1 MPHSIR
7 FMVKRIPFQGTVLVL
22 LVVVLVLFPLLAS
35 AEEDSCREAG
45 ITVGNQTMLD
55 VWYKRNDGPCTI
67 WNHGHLLVVRSKE
80 TLMIYKDMTCKTE
93 YCPKSPTYDVYK
105 SLDANQNC
113 RVRILP
119 DCTLSDM

>member
-1 MPHSIR
+1 MPPSIR
-7 FMVKRIPFQGTVLVL
+7 FMVKRIPFQGTIPVL
-22 LVVVLVLFPLLAS
+22 LVVALGLLPLLAS

-45 ITVGNQTMLD
+45 ITVGNQTMLN

-67 WNHGHLLVVRSKE
+67 WGDGHLLLMKSKE
-80 TLMIYKDMTCKTE
+80 TLMIYKDMTCKTG
-93 YCPKSPTYDVYK
+93 YCSKNPTYDVYK